1 MRQVGYITIE
11 ECTGDKDFHGVPQL
25 IVEEFS
31 NIEVTI
37 IEENNSYFVLKYIC
51 EDFEDVQQI
60 ASICAYIITGE
71 LINKF
76 SITVN
81 NEDL

>member
-1 MRQVGYITIE
+1 MRQAGYITIE
-11 ECTGDKDFHGVPQL
+11 ECTGDKDFYGIPQL
-25 IVEEFS
+25 ILEEFC
-31 NIEVTI
+31 NIEVSI
-37 IEENNSYFVLKYIC
+37 VEENEGYFVLKYIC

-60 ASICAYIITGE
+60 VSICAYILAGE
-71 LINKF
+71 QMNKF